1 MSRRR
6 TKTHM
11 MNERFLRGYAMLMT
25 LTSAVFLVGAISMR
39 AHASF
44 DTIDVKQINIR
55 DANGSLRLMLFGKDR
70 QPPIIMNGKNVC
82 CRRGPKSAGL
92 MFYND
97 AGDEIGGLNYGTGPP
112 GEQGQS
118 LTFDA
123 YQQDQVVQLWQ
134 GGSLANHSGGLTV
147 NEVPTVPYAITTSAF
162 AKWRSMPDG
171 PARVA
176 EHARLRKL
184 GYSLD
189 SRMEIGLDEKD
200 NSRVVLNDRQG
211 HARLRI
217 AVDANGNPAIQFLA
231 ADGSVLK
238 TITP

>member
-1 MSRRR
+1 
-6 TKTHM
+6 M
-11 MNERFLRGYAMLMT
+11 MNEKFLRGYALLMT
-25 LTSAVFLVGAISMR
+25 FTSAVFLVGAISMH

-55 DANGSLRLMLFGKDR
+55 DANGTLRLMLFGKDR
-70 QPPIIMNGKNVC
+70 QPPIIMNGKSVC
-82 CRRGPKSAGL
+82 CRRGVAGAGL

-97 AGDEIGGLNYGTGPP
+97 SGDEIGGLTYGTGPP

-147 NEVPTVPYAITTSAF
+147 NEVPTVPFSTTTAAF

-189 SRMEIGLDEKD
+189 PRIEVGLDQTD
-200 NSRVVLNDRQG
+200 TSRVVLNDRQG
-211 HARLRI
+211 RARLRI
-217 AVDANGNPAIQFLA
+217 AVDASGNPTIQFLS

-238 TITP
+238 TIAP